1 MYSGA
6 RSGQLWFAVALIV
19 IGALFLLRNYAGL
32 QIDNWWALFFL
43 IPAVGSLWGAYW
55 AWRTTGL
62 GYAVAGPLTMGL
74 VFLTIAGIFLLD
86 LEWGKVWPVFL
97 VLAGLGAL
105 LPTLFGARRREW
117 PPRDEDAVSRG

>member
-6 RSGQLWFAVALIV
+6 RSGQLWFALALILV
-19 IGALFLLRNYAGL
+19 GVLFLLRNYAGL

-55 AWRTTGL
+55 VWRTTGL
-62 GYAVAGPLTMGL
+62 GYAVAGPLITGL
-74 VFLTIAGIFLLD
+74 VFLTIAAIFLLQ
-86 LEWGKVWPVFL
+86 LEWGKIWPIFL

-105 LPTLFGARRREW
+105 LPTLFGRKRREW